1 MSPSDE
7 ISDAEDTL
15 LRAAREVEAEI
26 EELGDPEGAPS
37 LPSTTLAAQA
47 TIPNPDVLRDPSVR
61 RSATGEIMRLAWP
74 VMLSQGLISL
84 AGLIDRAMVGRL
96 GGDDG
101 AAVPLAAVGFATQ
114 FFFLIQSALF
124 AVGFSCIALM
134 ARAIGAGKPERARVA
149 LAASLEISIITTLV
163 LGGTILAVG
172 RSALVWLGADT
183 AVADA
188 ALPYLQLVIGSSL
201 LLAVALLLESA
212 LRANRDMR
220 TPMWIALIITITK
233 LAGNWLLI
241 YGNWGF
247 PELGLTGAG
256 WATVFAQAVAV
267 VLFIAVIARAE
278 ESSPV
283 AVRWRDWRNAA
294 ALRRDVIRI
303 ALPGIAERIV
313 MNLAMLGYF
322 WVLGHY
328 YGTVDVAAYTVGVA
342 LLSFSWIPGT
352 GYAQACA
359 TLVGQALGADE
370 PRYAKRVGWRS
381 ARLALATAIV
391 LGIIVAVARYP
402 LARLF
407 TADEAVVA
415 ALGPFMLALAI
426 AQPFLQLHFT
436 LGGAHR
442 GAGDT
447 WTPLVAATVGNWVF
461 RVPLALIFAIVL
473 QAPVVWVWYT
483 LIIDHVAR
491 AIWLT
496 ISFRRGRW
504 VHHLK
509 NP

>member
-7 ISDAEDTL
+7 ISDEEDTL

-47 TIPNPDVLRDPSVR
+47 TIPHPDVLRDPSVR
-61 RSATGEIMRLAWP
+61 RSATGEIMQLAWP

-124 AVGFSCIALM
+124 AVGLACIALM
-134 ARAIGAGKPERARVA
+134 ARAIGAGKPERARAA
-149 LAASLEISIITTLV
+149 LAASLEISIITTLA
-163 LGGTILAVG
+163 LGGTILVLG
-172 RSALVWLGADT
+172 RSALVWLGADA

-220 TPMWIALIITITK
+220 TPMWIALIITVTK

-267 VLFIAVIARAE
+267 VLFVAVIARTHE
-278 ESSPV
+278 NSPV
-283 AVRWRDWRNAA
+283 AVRWKDWRNAR
-294 ALRRDVIRI
+294 ALRREVVRI

-313 MNLAMLGYF
+313 MNIAMLGYF

-328 YGTVDVAAYTVGVA
+328 YGTVEVAAYTVGVA

-359 TLVGQALGADE
+359 TLIGQSLGADE
-370 PRYAKRVGWRS
+370 PQYAKRVGWRS
-381 ARLALATAIV
+381 ARLALGTAIV